1 MAGHGKVSARFLFH
15 RRCQMANLI
24 DNEIHVTAETIFI
37 SKYSVTLA
45 RTVISKHNFRDS
57 GKEYS
62 AILARRGNKQKV
74 RHFRRHFDIMY

>member
-1 MAGHGKVSARFLFH
+1 
-15 RRCQMANLI
+15 MANLI

-37 SKYSVTLA
+37 SKYSVILA
-45 RTVISKHNFRDS
+45 RTVISKHNFRGS

-74 RHFRRHFDIMY
+74 THFRRHFDIMY